1 MNGPE
6 LIPVVVVAVFA
17 GSTVLV
23 LARAV
28 ARRIEGRARSSAPTF
43 APEVSERMERME
55 RAVES
60 IAIEVE
66 RVSESQRF
74 LTKLLAEREPAALPT
89 SGRGDQR

>member
-6 LIPVVVVAVFA
+6 LIPAVIVTAFA
-17 GSTVLV
+17 GSAVLV

-28 ARRIEGRARSSAPTF
+28 ARRIEGRAHSSASTF

-74 LTKLLAEREPAALPT
+74 LTKLLADRVPTALPA
-89 SGRGDQR
+89 SGRGDQK

>member
-6 LIPVVVVAVFA
+6 LIPVVIVAVFA

-23 LARAV
+23 LARAI
-28 ARRIEGRARSSAPTF
+28 ARRIEGRGHTASPTF
-43 APEVSERMERME
+43 APEVSDRMERME

-74 LTKLLAEREPAALPT
+74 LTKLLADRERTSLPASA
-89 SGRGDQR
+89 RGEQK

>member
-1 MNGPE
+1 MHGPE
-6 LIPVVVVAVFA
+6 LIPVILAALFA
-17 GSTVLV
+17 GSTVLI

-28 ARRIEGRARSSAPTF
+28 ARRIEGRAHPSTASF
-43 APEVSERMERME
+43 SPEVSDRMERME

-74 LTKLLAEREPAALPT
+74 LTKLLADRERTALPA
-89 SGRGDQR
+89 SGRGVQQ

>member
-1 MNGPE
+1 MSGPE
-6 LIPVVVVAVFA
+6 LIPVVIVAVFA

-28 ARRIEGRARSSAPTF
+28 ARRIEGRAHSSTPTF

-55 RAVES
+55 CAVES

-74 LTKLLAEREPAALPT
+74 LTKLLADRERTALPA
-89 SGRGDQR
+89 SGRGNQQ